1 MTDILWTAGSLVA
14 LLGWPLV
21 ILLDVLRHPVKPQG
35 PRPDRGAMT
44 ADGVPYVVGR
54 G

>member
-1 MTDILWTAGSLVA
+1 MTDILWTTGSLVA

-21 ILLDVLRHPVKPQG
+21 ILLDVLRHPVPPSKP
-35 PRPDRGAMT
+35 RVDKGAMT

-54 G
+54 